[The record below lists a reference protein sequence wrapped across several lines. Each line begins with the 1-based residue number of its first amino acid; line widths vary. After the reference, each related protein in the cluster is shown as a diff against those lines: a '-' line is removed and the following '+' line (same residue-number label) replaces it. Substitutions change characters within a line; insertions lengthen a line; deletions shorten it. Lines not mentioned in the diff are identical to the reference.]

1 MAVPTWKT
9 KIKCPEN
16 HYLSISAPT
25 VWGVGMTSDEKDD
38 TTEWVFH
45 MIDSNRFNIIN
56 AVGASDGRSFLS
68 VSEDGQFCFVTEKDC
83 GEYRSQWKLTD
94 YGENTYIF
102 QTYKDKQ
109 GYRFLA
115 VDTTRNGS
123 VGYVQLFPDGQPSSI
138 WRYFNVKMKVV
149 DVSFKLSD
157 AVLGDSTSSSLVR
170 QVLPNNSRI
179 QQSMT
184 FIVAEKYDATSMFE
198 NSHGVSATVGTT
210 FSTGLPFVAEGKVS
224 LELAGSFNATWGK
237 SQTFFKYTNKTF
249 PVVAPPNTTVVCN
262 VVITKT
268 KLRVPFVF
276 TLADGQQETG
286 MWTGVSGWGIKAEYE
301 EKINEEEDIKEKEN

>member
-1 MAVPTWKT
+1 V
-9 KIKCPEN
+9 
-16 HYLSISAPT
+16 
-25 VWGVGMTSDEKDD
+25 GVGMTSDEKDG

-45 MIDSNRFNIIN
+45 MIDSNRFIILN
-56 AVGASDGRSFLS
+56 AVGASDGQSFLS
-68 VSEDGQFCFVTEKDC
+68 VSEDGDACFVTEKDC
-83 GEYRSQWKLTD
+83 GEYRSQWKITASATFDGYNLR
-94 YGENTYIF
+94 
-102 QTYKDKQ
+102 TYKDKQ
-109 GYRFLA
+109 VNRMLGVNF
-115 VDTTRNGS
+115 S
-123 VGYVQLFPDGQPSSI
+123 IGYVQLYVGYHSWI
-138 WRYFNVKMKVV
+138 WTAFNVKMKVV

-157 AVLGDSTSSSLVR
+157 AVIGDSTSSSLVR